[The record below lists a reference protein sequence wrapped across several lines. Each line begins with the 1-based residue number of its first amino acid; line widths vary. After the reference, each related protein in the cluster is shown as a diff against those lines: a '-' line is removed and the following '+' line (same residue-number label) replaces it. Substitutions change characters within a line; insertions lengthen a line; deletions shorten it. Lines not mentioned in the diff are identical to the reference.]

1 MNILVIIA
9 HPDDEV
15 LGMGG
20 TILKHAKNGDRVTVA
35 YLTTGI
41 TSRRSINYKTNVQGK
56 HTEWE
61 FFNKD
66 KEFHILLFQIIDHL
80 EALKINFQPFFL
92 HSSWGIIEGLGEHT
106 QKHHHEPEYLSG
118 ALYLN
123 AHPQKLYFPDIQQE
137 ITPEIGRFAVFS
149 SFLSHHTKRNLIE
162 KEKYAISF
170 NFRSSAVK

>member
-1 MNILVIIA
+1 MIIDKEIVSKIPRDYLFVSGLLDLDA
-9 HPDDEV
+9 KYFKKRIDEGV
-15 LGMGG
+15 
-20 TILKHAKNGDRVTVA
+20 K
-35 YLTTGI
+35 
-41 TSRRSINYKTNVQGK
+41 TSTLNYKTNVQGK

-162 KEKYAISF
+162 KEKYGISF
-170 NFRSSAVK
+170 NFRSSVVGAK

>member
-1 MNILVIIA
+1 MIIDKEIVSKIPRDYA
-9 HPDDEV
+9 F
-15 LGMGG
+15 
-20 TILKHAKNGDRVTVA
+20 I
-35 YLTTGI
+35 TGI
-41 TSRRSINYKTNVQGK
+41 FNIDAKYFKKRIDEGVKTSTLNYKTNVQGK

-149 SFLSHHTKRNLIE
+149 SFLAHYTKRNLIE
-162 KEKYAISF
+162 KEKYGISF
-170 NFRSSAVK
+170 NFRSSVVGAK